1 MAVKKQFGLRHER
14 PFLELDKTEFQ
25 LVTTEEGVKQMVA
38 RLLNEPE
45 IAVDLEHDDFN
56 SYRGTVCLVQI
67 STRTT
72 DFVVDAL
79 RLQKQELKWLARVFN
94 NSQILKVFHA
104 ALNDVQWLQKDF
116 GISVVNMFDTQLAAK
131 ELGMKLSLAHLIDFY
146 AGAMV
151 DKSHQRA
158 DWTKRP
164 LLDPMIE
171 YARGDTHYLLDIYDR
186 MHNNL
191 LDMGVDSLNKVLTE
205 SALRSQ
211 LIYVE
216 PGYCPKRWKRLLS
229 KVGGG
234 PYTALQRAVF
244 QFLDRYR
251 DEVAKTRDK
260 SVSYILTT
268 KRMVK
273 IAKLDFNQYNGNDLV
288 KHLREIAANIP
299 EDCLIPMG
307 AEIDGIVGSIPTVVL

>member
-1 MAVKKQFGLRHER
+1 LEKKQLGRRHER
-14 PFLELDKTEFQ
+14 PFVELNKTEFKF
-25 LVTTEEGVKQMVA
+25 VNTEEGLKQMIA

-56 SYRGTVCLVQI
+56 SYRGNVCLVQI

-72 DFVVDAL
+72 DFVVDAVV
-79 RLQKQELKWLARVFN
+79 LQKQELKCLASVLS

-104 ALNDVQWLQKDF
+104 ALNDSEWLQKDF

-146 AGAMV
+146 AGAWV
-151 DKSHQRA
+151 DKFHQRA

-164 LLDPMIE
+164 LLDTMID

-186 MHNNL
+186 LHNNL

-211 LIYVE
+211 VVYVE
-216 PGYCPKRWKRLLS
+216 PGYCPNRWKRLLS

-234 PYTALQRAVF
+234 PYTALERSVF
-244 QFLDRYR
+244 QFLDLYR
-251 DEVAKTRDK
+251 NEIAKARDK

-268 KRMVK
+268 KNMVM
-273 IAKLDFNQYNGNDLV
+273 IAKLDFNQFNGELLV
-288 KHLREIAANIP
+288 KCLKKIAGNIP
-299 EDCLIPMG
+299 EDRLAPMG
-307 AEIDGIVGSIPTVVL
+307 AQIDRIVVLFYECE